1 MPAHAEEIAIAVA
14 RINRRLRQER
24 HSELT
29 PTQLAILG
37 ALRVAG
43 PTTPGALAAREKVS
57 PPSITR
63 TLNGLVELGL
73 VDRQP
78 HPDDGRQVV
87 VSVSDLG
94 EKVLTEERERRDAWL
109 YLRLQEL
116 EPHDREVLTE
126 AARILTRLAES

>member
-1 MPAHAEEIAIAVA
+1 MPATAQEIALAVA
-14 RINRRLRQER
+14 RLNRRLRQER

-29 PTQLAILG
+29 PTQLSVLG
-37 ALRVAG
+37 SLRSTG
-43 PTTPGALAAREKVS
+43 PTTPGALAAHEKVS

-63 TLNGLVELGL
+63 TLSSLAELGMT
-73 VDRQP
+73 DRAP

-87 VSVSDLG
+87 VSVSELG
-94 EKVLTEERERRDAWL
+94 EKVLSEERERRDAWL

-116 EPHDREVLTE
+116 DPTDREVLTE